1 MVGFLPREGRVIF
14 DERKAPYD
22 ARKIDVPCGKC
33 IGCRMARADSWAT
46 RLYHEG
52 QFHEESAFLTL
63 TYADEWLPES
73 YSVSVR
79 PLQLFFKRLRKRLAR
94 PGLRYFACG
103 EYGEKNYRPHYHAI
117 LFGFDFPDKIPWRK
131 TPSGF
136 VTYRSALL
144 ERVWPFG
151 HCEIGTVTPQSCG
164 YVARYVTK
172 KVYGR
177 EAPEHYKRVHP
188 FTGEEVQVQ
197 PEFLVMSKNIGR
209 AWFDQ
214 FHVDAFPSDFVIVDG
229 VKKPI
234 PRYYDKIWKA
244 REKSAQEAAD
254 DDTRLQKREMVT
266 AGPVRPDDMP
276 ERRAVREEV
285 AMLRLQQLARDHDN
299 DS

>member
-1 MVGFLPREGRVIF
+1 MQGFYEPGKPVVF
-14 DERKAPYD
+14 DEFKAGYL
-22 ARKIDVPCGKC
+22 AKKIELPCGKC
-33 IGCRMARADSWAT
+33 VGCRMARADSWAT
-46 RLYHEG
+46 RLHHEG

-63 TYADEWLPES
+63 TYSDVWLPDD

-79 PLQLFFKRLRKRLAR
+79 PLQLFFKRLRKFLGR

-103 EYGEKNYRPHYHAI
+103 EYGDDNYRPHYHAI
-117 LFGFDFPDKIPWRK
+117 LFGHSFPDKYPWRK

-136 VTYRSALL
+136 VTCRSAAL
-144 ERVWPFG
+144 EKLWPFG

-188 FTGEEVQVQ
+188 LTGEVVQVA
-197 PEFLVMSKNIGR
+197 PEFLVMSKNIGKR
-209 AWFDQ
+209 WFEE
-214 FHVDAFPSDFVIVDG
+214 FHVDVFPSDFVVVNGI
-229 VKKPI
+229 KKPI
-234 PRYYDKIWKA
+234 PRYYQRMAEVRMDQFKA
-244 REKSAQEAAD
+244 VREAKEKREEKSFAD
-254 DDTRLQKREMVT
+254 
-266 AGPVRPDDMP
+266 RPDDTP

-285 AMLRLQQLARDHDN
+285 ALRRLEQLKRDHDH